1 MTVQEVRLNPSV
13 FGVGTVEARRSWM
26 VGPSVAG
33 RVLSVKVDVGDVNLP
48 LFDVLLSRSIMRP
61 SIAVPRPSFSQT
73 ALG

>member
-1 MTVQEVRLNPSV
+1 
-13 FGVGTVEARRSWM
+13 M